1 MAKLLVTVGPPAVA
15 RPRGHG
21 DTAAAGSRRSGT
33 SPASLDCPGLDCP
46 GLDGTGQLDGTG
58 GTTPASGART
68 GTRRSVAIVGTYPP
82 TMCGLATFTSN
93 VREALT
99 ACTPDWDVRVV
110 RVLDHAEPV
119 PAAEVVAQWVPG
131 DRTSLGRARD
141 ALKSSDVV
149 VVQHEYGLFGP
160 DDGIAVLDL
169 VDEMRSPLV
178 VVLHTALLEP
188 SLRQRRILDHLI
200 GAASAV
206 IVQSD
211 AARRHLAAIYG
222 CELAGVVV
230 VPHGAAENFVGPV
243 LEDVPHPAVLSWGLL
258 SPGKGIEHGIAAVAR
273 LGSRRPPPTFVVA
286 GQTHPKV
293 RAAHGEVYR
302 ESLAHLARDLGAAD
316 RVRFDDSY
324 RDWASLRALVRSA
337 DVVLLPYDSRE
348 QVSSGVLAEALAS
361 GKPVVATRF
370 PHAVELLGGGAGIL
384 VDQGDVVGM
393 SEALDRVL
401 YHPTVA
407 RAMATAARRAAI
419 PFLWPAVGLRY
430 RTVLEGALAGRA
442 LA

>member
-1 MAKLLVTVGPPAVA
+1 
-15 RPRGHG
+15 
-21 DTAAAGSRRSGT
+21 
-33 SPASLDCPGLDCP
+33 
-46 GLDGTGQLDGTG
+46 
-58 GTTPASGART
+58 
-68 GTRRSVAIVGTYPP
+68 
-82 TMCGLATFTSN
+82 MCGLATFTGN
-93 VREALT
+93 VRDALK
-99 ACTPDWDVRVV
+99 ASNADWDVRVV
-110 RVLDHAEPV
+110 RVLDHPEPV

-131 DRTSLGRARD
+131 DRTSLDRARD
-141 ALKSSDVV
+141 ALASSDIV

-169 VDEMRSPLV
+169 VDEMRPPLV

-188 SLRQRRILDHLI
+188 SPRQRRILDHLI
-200 GAASAV
+200 GAAAAV

-222 CELAGVVV
+222 SELSRVVV
-230 VPHGAAENFVGPV
+230 VPHGAAENFAGPV

-273 LGSRRPPPTFVVA
+273 LGRRRPPPTFVVA

-293 RAAHGEVYR
+293 LAAHGEVYR
-302 ESLAHLARDLGAAD
+302 DSLVRLARDLGAAD

-324 RDWASLRALVRSA
+324 RDWTSLRALVRSA
-337 DVVLLPYDSRE
+337 DVVLLAYDSRE
-348 QVSSGVLAEALAS
+348 QVSSGVLAEALAY

-393 SEALDRVL
+393 SEAIDRVL
-401 YHPTVA
+401 YQPAVA

-419 PFLWPAVGLRY
+419 PLLWPAVGLRY
-430 RTVLEGALAGRA
+430 RTVLEGALAARA
-442 LA
+442 IT